1 MIVSGHSA
9 VRGVADGPWTGPQR
23 LPRAEFALQR
33 FSQEHGKVYSKQTPR
48 ACPRGF
54 NMCLRAL
61 NTVTLVRRCGRFDT
75 LFIIFGRLGAMA
87 LGSPSPGARLMVQS
101 SRLIQIIGPILTPA
115 GRARRVVCSARST
128 VVVAVPQGRGVA
140 AATTNKKTARCRAC
154 VRLSGI
160 SDVSE

>member
-61 NTVTLVRRCGRFDT
+61 NTVTLVRRCESLDT
-75 LFIIFGRLGAMA
+75 LYLFIIFG
-87 LGSPSPGARLMVQS
+87 
-101 SRLIQIIGPILTPA
+101 IGCNGTWQPQP
-115 GRARRVVCSARST
+115 RSA
-128 VVVAVPQGRGVA
+128 VEWF
-140 AATTNKKTARCRAC
+140 N
-154 VRLSGI
+154 LH
-160 SDVSE
+160 D